1 MNLILLEKNDRQ
13 VRLKPNDRRVVH
25 IKEVLRMNVGDYLY
39 VGVEGGSIGKALIKE
54 DDEGGMLL
62 EVDTYWKSPAPLPVH
77 LLVGLPR
84 PQTARRLLREIPSLG
99 VEKITFFLAEKSE
112 PSYRNSK
119 LWSTFEWQ
127 QQLREGTEQAFVT
140 HIPEAQHADTLAEA
154 IGSLS
159 SRGRLAFDLYEAKT
173 AFYWESVQ
181 ELKQMTLAFGPEGG
195 WTESERE
202 ILREESFKLCTLG
215 PRVMRVETAVI
226 AATSLAASY
235 LERLD
240 KPLVPDR

>member
-1 MNLILLEKNDRQ
+1 M
-13 VRLKPNDRRVVH
+13 
-25 IKEVLRMNVGDYLY
+25 
-39 VGVEGGSIGKALIKE
+39 
-54 DDEGGMLL
+54 
-62 EVDTYWKSPAPLPVH
+62 
-77 LLVGLPR
+77 
-84 PQTARRLLREIPSLG
+84 
-99 VEKITFFLAEKSE
+99 AEKSE

-140 HIPEAQHADTLAEA
+140 HIPEVQHADTLAEA
-154 IGSLS
+154 IGSFWDPVLDWLLTCMK
-159 SRGRLAFDLYEAKT
+159 RRRHFI
-173 AFYWESVQ
+173 ESVQ

-195 WTESERE
+195 WTETERQ

-215 PRVMRVETAVI
+215 PRVMRIETAVI

>member
-25 IKEVLRMNVGDYLY
+25 VKKVLRMSVGDYLY
-39 VGVEGGSIGKALIKE
+39 VGVEGGLIGKALIKE
-54 DDEGGMLL
+54 DDEVGMLL
-62 EVDTYWKSPAPLPVH
+62 EVYTYWESSAPLPVH

-112 PSYRNSK
+112 PSYRNAK

-127 QQLREGTEQAFVT
+127 QLLREGTEQAFVT
-140 HIPEAQHADTLAEA
+140 HIPEVQHADTLAEA
-154 IGSLS
+154 IESLGSS
-159 SRGRLAFDLYEAKT
+159 GRLAFDLYEANTSFCRK
-173 AFYWESVQ
+173 SVQ
-181 ELKQMTLAFGPEGG
+181 DMEQLTLAFGPEGG

-240 KPLVPDR
+240 KPLVPGR